1 MSVDF
6 VIITALKEEQEAI
19 LTKLPPVQRL
29 PPTDDDVHV
38 YYRTELP
45 LTLSD
50 GTSGTYTLILLS
62 IMGMTREKAAI
73 FTTDALHRWHPRY
86 VLLVGIAGGIAAA
99 KVARGDVLVSE
110 QIVDYEHQKITAKGE
125 REYRWEVHRGDPRLL
140 EASRHLGDGWHR
152 MVRKKRPQPGKPA
165 AFFGPIAT
173 GDKVVDYLP
182 FLRELLSHWPKL
194 IGVEMESGGVA
205 SAAFQAAKAASFFM
219 IRGVSDLAENKDDAW
234 RQYACHTAAA
244 YVLALLHSGPVPLA
258 VPALDMD
265 SPDGGSIAKLA
276 AHSSPTADKTR
287 LEANAS
293 FKTIEEEAH
302 VTVQKLNLA
311 GATGNIEARSTS
323 EAEAVKGDFVG
334 QEVNFRDEDKPGR
347 SKRSH

>member
-1 MSVDF
+1 MPVDF
-6 VIITALKEEQEAI
+6 IIITALKEEQKA
-19 LTKLPPVQRL
+19 LLAKLPPVQRL

-45 LTLSD
+45 VTLSD

-62 IMGMTREKAAI
+62 IMGMTREKAAL

-86 VLLVGIAGGIAAA
+86 VLLMGIAGGNATA
-99 KVARGDVLVSE
+99 KVSCGDVLVSE
-110 QIVDYEHQKITAKGE
+110 QIVDYEHQKITTTGE

-140 EASRHLGDGWHR
+140 EASRHLGDSWRR
-152 MVRKKRPQPGKPA
+152 MIRKRRPQPGKPS

-173 GDKVVDYLP
+173 GDKVVNYLP
-182 FLRELLSHWPKL
+182 FLRELLSYWPKL

-219 IRGVSDLAENKDDAW
+219 VRGVSDLAENKDDTW

-244 YVLALLHSGPVPLA
+244 YVLTLLQSGPVPLA
-258 VPALDMD
+258 VPAPYLD
-265 SPDGGSIAKLA
+265 SPDGGGIPGLA
-276 AHSSPTADKTR
+276 AYSSPTADKTR

-293 FKTIEEEAH
+293 FKTIEEGAH
-302 VTVQKLNLA
+302 AIVQKLNLA
-311 GATGNIEARSTS
+311 GATKNIEARSTS
-323 EAEAVKGDFVG
+323 EAETVKGEFVG
-334 QEVNFRDEDKPGR
+334 QEVDFGGEDKPGR
-347 SKRSH
+347 RKRSH